1 MMELLFLKQ
10 RGHHHQEQG
19 LRVLNAI
26 VKQMNNYRLS
36 TYKNIKIDRDQLLKD
51 VSTLLNC
58 PSNYE
63 IIGDR
68 KIIKSLN
75 KPAGVGKH
83 IIIQLEEENG
93 NVIKT
98 FYSILDCA
106 KFFKV
111 SRTLI

>member
-1 MMELLFLKQ
+1 
-10 RGHHHQEQG
+10 
-19 LRVLNAI
+19 
-26 VKQMNNYRLS
+26 MNNYRLS
-36 TYKNIKIDRDQLLKD
+36 TSKNIKIDRDQLLK
-51 VSTLLNC
+51 SIYRLLNG

-63 IIGDR
+63 IVGDR

-75 KPAGVGKH
+75 KPAGVGRQ

-93 NVIKT
+93 NNIKT

-111 SRTLI
+111 SRSLIYSRLSENKSIIFEGKSVFIKRK